1 MPHQAPWTPTAQAFA
16 QHQFSHVSNFWKQG
30 RHASFRLELL
40 PGGQAKLNLTFHL
53 PSASEVVPPPNVSAP
68 QQRPIHP
75 LFPNGFP
82 QEFGTNTKDASKK
95 KVSSKQRKSYQRSV
109 LHRATLAA
117 PSLPPPSNGSLRQ
130 AALSCV
136 QRLGLQ
142 ADPALYTPLARKR
155 PLSASPTV
163 PSPSNCSPL
172 AQRIR
177 SDLKI
182 GESEIDSPE
191 KELFRN
197 QISPVNSPLLSS
209 PACTVYSS
217 PAPLVFTPSK
227 MLDGCSASPLA
238 TGGTGQKGI
247 KCMNCGDPMGPDH
260 QCEDLSSQRKTVM
273 QNPNRILNLKKFCEV
288 CQKLHPVHKK
298 CQTCVTSAPPL

>member
-1 MPHQAPWTPTAQAFA
+1 M
-16 QHQFSHVSNFWKQG
+16 
-30 RHASFRLELL
+30 
-40 PGGQAKLNLTFHL
+40 NLTFHL

-68 QQRPIHP
+68 QRPIHP
-75 LFPNGFP
+75 PFPNGFP
-82 QEFGTNTKDASKK
+82 QEFGANTKEASKK
-95 KVSSKQRKSYQRSV
+95 KVSSKQRKSFQRSV

-117 PSLPPPSNGSLRQ
+117 PSLPPPSNGSLRK

-182 GESEIDSPE
+182 DASEIDSPE

-209 PACTVYSS
+209 PDCLPDCTPKVYPS

-238 TGGTGQKGI
+238 TGKGI
-247 KCMNCGDPMGPDH
+247 KCMNCDDPMGPDH

-273 QNPNRILNLKKFCEV
+273 QNPNRVLNVKKFCEV
-288 CQKLHPVHKK
+288 CQKSHPPHKK